1 VDFLTLDDIE
11 VEGKTVLL
19 RVDINCPV
27 DEKTH
32 KISAAERIEGHSK
45 TIRELADKGAKVV
58 VLAHQGRKGDPDF
71 IKLYQH
77 AGMLSDYVGKKV
89 TYIDDLY
96 GEKAKSAIRA
106 MKKGDIIL
114 LENTRFFD
122 GETEEKTPEE
132 HAKSPLVTNLAPL
145 ADYFVLDAFSAA
157 HRSHA
162 SVVGFTKVLPSV
174 AGRVMESEVTS
185 IAKAMENP
193 KRPCVFVAGGAKPDD
208 SMKIMGNLFAKGVID
223 KALLGG
229 VIANLMLIAN
239 GTSIGVDEEFMK
251 QKGYMELIP
260 KAKEFLAKYKG
271 KIELPVDVAE
281 DKDGERIEVD
291 TTELPSKYPI
301 KDIGRKTVKKYAE
314 AISSAGTVIIN
325 GPMGVTEHKGFDS
338 GMRKI
343 LYAIAISNAF
353 SLGGGGHTI
362 ASIDEFG
369 LNRGD
374 FGYISLAGKAFMESL
389 AGKKLIGVEMLKES
403 AKAYRAKKN

>member
-1 VDFLTLDDIE
+1 MDFLTLDDIA
-11 VEGKTVLL
+11 VSGKTVLA

-32 KISAAERIEGHSK
+32 KISAAERIEGHAK
-45 TIRELADKGAKVV
+45 TIKELSDKGAKVV

-77 AGMLSDYVGKKV
+77 ATMLGEYVGKKV
-89 TYIDDLY
+89 TYVPDLF
-96 GEKAKSAIRA
+96 GDVAKAAIKKMKS
-106 MKKGDIIL
+106 GDIIL

-162 SVVGFTKVLPSV
+162 SVVGFAKVLPAV
-174 AGRVMESEVTS
+174 AGRVMEREVTS
-185 IAKAMENP
+185 IARAMENP
-193 KRPCVFVAGGAKPDD
+193 KRPCVIVIGGAKPDD
-208 SMKIMGNLFAKGVID
+208 SMKIMGNLFEKGIID

-229 VIANLMLIAN
+229 VIANVMLIASGKN
-239 GTSIGVDEEFMK
+239 IGFDEEFMK

-260 KAKEFLAKYKG
+260 KAKEFLAKYYG

-281 DKDGERIEVD
+281 DENGERVEVD
-291 TTELPSKYPI
+291 TAKLPSKYPI
-301 KDIGRKTVKKYAE
+301 KDIGKKTVRKYAGI
-314 AISSAGTVIIN
+314 ISDAGTVIIN
-325 GPMGVTEHKGFDS
+325 GPMGVTEHKGFEE
-338 GMRKI
+338 GTRKV
-343 LYAIAISNAF
+343 LYTTAGSNAF

-369 LNRGD
+369 MKREI

-389 AGKKLIGVEMLKES
+389 VGKKLIGVEMLKES
-403 AKAYRAKKN
+403 ATAYRTKKG